1 MSGTEFDLITT
12 DDPEEEELTEASKI
26 VEECNASDGT
36 HYGPVYDADLYI
48 FAYDE
53 QGRMMAVLA
62 AYAMGGTFRGSAVT
76 EAAAFVRPA
85 FRRQGI
91 LRSMLEALKE
101 EPEGE
106 GAIRFAVYET
116 ALTAA
121 VLRAIGAEKEH
132 DELMMQLIPDGDRLN
147 QLEAIAEESSLA
159 VMIEPEEWDAP
170 VPLKDADGPSED
182 GIGALADEVVRNAPQ
197 TNYYCHSAYS
207 ELHIRTGSGSAYI
220 YGVQTASSM
229 LRKHCAKRL
238 LARVILH
245 FHKQGYERFLLE
257 VSDTNLPAVS
267 LYRKLGFAEADRLS
281 YYYEMDKCL

>member
-12 DDPEEEELTEASKI
+12 DDPEEEELAEASKI

-36 HYGPVYDADLYI
+36 HYGSVYDADLYI
-48 FAYDE
+48 FAYDG
-53 QGRMMAVLA
+53 QNRMMAVLA
-62 AYAMGGTFRGSAVT
+62 AYTMGGTFRGSAVT

-132 DELMMQLIPDGDRLN
+132 DELMMQFIPDGSDLKRL
-147 QLEAIAEESSLA
+147 EEIAAESTMA
-159 VMIEPEEWDAP
+159 VMIEPEEREAELP
-170 VPLKDADGPSED
+170 PESF
-182 GIGALADEVVRNAPQ
+182 
-197 TNYYCHSAYS
+197 YCHSAYS
-207 ELHIRTGSGSAYI
+207 ELHVRTGSGSAYI

-229 LRKHCAKRL
+229 LRKHYAKRL

-267 LYRKLGFAEADRLS
+267 LYSKLGFTESDRLS
-281 YYYEMDKCL
+281 YYYNCPTAQSML